1 MCIQLEDERK
11 VFHQSLKWLPP
22 GETVIRFLE
31 SVMVLQDLQTYRG
44 EVSWKFSIQLHQH
57 TAPCTRNDKKQ
68 HKKIK
73 DKSDKKGIAVDNSA
87 KSPTFST
94 LEHDRISL
102 QTFTASYGH
111 GFLLKIAYFP

>member
-73 DKSDKKGIAVDNSA
+73 DKSDKKNNKKKQQNLSS
-87 KSPTFST
+87 KLTN
-94 LEHDRISL
+94 RIV
-102 QTFTASYGH
+102 
-111 GFLLKIAYFP
+111 